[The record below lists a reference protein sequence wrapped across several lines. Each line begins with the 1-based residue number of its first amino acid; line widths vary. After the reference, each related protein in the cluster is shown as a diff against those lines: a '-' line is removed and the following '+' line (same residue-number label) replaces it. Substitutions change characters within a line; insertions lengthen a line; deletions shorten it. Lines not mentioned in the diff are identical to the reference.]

1 VSAALSP
8 QEIVEG
14 ALAAS
19 TTDGCIVIANH
30 DAAANLRWANNT
42 LTTNGVTST
51 VGVTVI
57 ATADGSDGVR
67 SASVSRN
74 ITDADSLANL
84 VSEAEATA
92 RESAIA
98 DDAATLISGDSSAD
112 WDSPGVDAPVASLAD
127 LAQWLGDI
135 FGAARDAGQGRYG
148 FAEHSVST
156 TYLGSSTGLRLRHA
170 QPKVRVELT
179 GRSADGTRSGWSGQ
193 GATDVAAIDLER
205 VEADVAKRLGWSER
219 QVALDAGRYDTIL
232 PPSAV
237 ADLMI
242 YAYWSSSA
250 LDAHEGQSVYSKPG
264 GGTRVGEQ
272 LTDVPLTLRS
282 DPAMPGQE
290 AVPFVVCGS
299 SSRMSS
305 TFDNGAP
312 VEPTDWIKDGT
323 LTGLIQTRHSADVTG
338 LAFTPFG
345 DNLELTGVDETASID
360 EMVAR
365 TERGLLLT
373 CMWYIREVDPQT
385 LLLTGLTRD
394 GVFLIEG
401 GEVTGAVNNFRYNE
415 SPIGML
421 RRVREVGRTEDTL
434 AREFG
439 DYFTRTR
446 MPALRIADFNM
457 SSVSQAY

>member
-1 VSAALSP
+1 VSTSISP
-8 QEIVEG
+8 QELVER

-19 TTDGCIVIANH
+19 TADGCVVIAEH

-42 LTTNGVTST
+42 LTTNGVTQT
-51 VGVTVI
+51 VGLTVV
-57 ATADGSDGVR
+57 ANVETADGTQ

-74 ITDADSLANL
+74 VIDADGAAKL
-84 VSEAEATA
+84 VEAAEAAA
-92 RESAIA
+92 RSSSVA
-98 DDAATLISGDSSAD
+98 DDAAPLVAGGTDGD
-112 WDSPGVDAPVASLAD
+112 WDQPGIEAPVGELAG
-127 LAQWLGDI
+127 LAAWLGEI

-148 FAEHSVST
+148 YAEHSVST
-156 TYLGSSTGLRLRHA
+156 TYLGSSTGLRRRHV

-179 GRSADGTRSGWSGQ
+179 GRSSDGSRSAWSGQ
-193 GATDVAAIDLER
+193 GASEIGTIDLAGL
-205 VEADVAKRLGWSER
+205 EADVAKRLAWGER
-219 QVALDAGRYDTIL
+219 RQALDAGRYDTVL
-232 PPSAV
+232 PPSAI
-237 ADLMI
+237 ADLLI
-242 YAYWSSSA
+242 YAYWSSGA

-264 GGTRVGEQ
+264 GGTRVGER
-272 LTDVPLTLRS
+272 LTDRPITLRS

-290 AVPFVVCGS
+290 AAPFVVCPA

-312 VEPTDWIKDGT
+312 VEPTDWIRDGE
-323 LTGLIQTRHSADVTG
+323 LSALIQTRHSAEVTG

-345 DNLELTGVDETASID
+345 DNLELVSPEGSGSID
-360 EMVAR
+360 DLVAR

-373 CMWYIREVDPQT
+373 CLWYIREVDPQT

-401 GEVTGAVNNFRYNE
+401 GEVTGAVNNFRFNE

-421 RRVREVGRTEDTL
+421 KRISEVARTTDTL

-446 MPALRIADFNM
+446 MPALKIADFNM
-457 SSVSQAY
+457 SSVSQAS